1 MKPRKL
7 RDIAEVPG
15 FEHQAIKLKP
25 VEMLAKA
32 RKWLRSHGDTVS
44 AWKSTTSASAKRT
57 MDFAARCRAIE
68 MEKRK

>member
-1 MKPRKL
+1 MKTRKL
-7 RDIAEVPG
+7 SEIQAVTG
-15 FEHQAIKLKP
+15 FEHQSIKLKP
-25 VEMLAKA
+25 VEMLTKA
-32 RKWLRSHGDTVS
+32 RKWLRSHGDTLS